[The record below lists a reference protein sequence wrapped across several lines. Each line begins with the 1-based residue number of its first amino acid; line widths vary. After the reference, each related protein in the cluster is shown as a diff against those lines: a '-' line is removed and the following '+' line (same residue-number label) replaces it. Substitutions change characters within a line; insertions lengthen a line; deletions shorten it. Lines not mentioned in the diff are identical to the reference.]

1 MPKKSL
7 LVETGMAMQDTLNL
21 LCPFMM
27 IRLSWEVV
35 GERTKNGKEWGRGR
49 ETWLKSF
56 TSAPKGIC
64 NVCRD
69 VRISMQL
76 RMSAKEGGEVPR
88 LLSMARCRVTIL
100 PHSPAHVK
108 KTGHSGATLWVWP
121 TNQSP
126 VYMRGAERE
135 TQSD

>member
-100 PHSPAHVK
+100 PHSPGSCEENRSQRGHPVGLAHKPKPCV
-108 KTGHSGATLWVWP
+108 H
-121 TNQSP
+121 
-126 VYMRGAERE
+126 ERSRE
-135 TQSD
+135 GDTE